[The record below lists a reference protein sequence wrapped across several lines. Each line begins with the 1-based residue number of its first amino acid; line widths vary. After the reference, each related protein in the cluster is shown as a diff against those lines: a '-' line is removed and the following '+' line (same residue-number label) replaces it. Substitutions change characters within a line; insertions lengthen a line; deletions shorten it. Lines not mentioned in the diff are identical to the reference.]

1 MTGTDAI
8 KRLIEQ
14 MRAERGPLSKLRN
27 IGIIAHIDAGKT
39 TVTERVLY
47 YTGRTH
53 KMGEVHD
60 GASIMDFDPEERARG
75 ITIGSAATYC
85 EWKGRRI
92 NLIDT
97 PGHVDF
103 TAEVERSLRVLDGAV
118 GVFCAVAGV
127 QPQSETVWRQA
138 NRYGVPRIAF
148 VNKMDRTGA
157 DFEKCLE
164 SMRRRLG
171 AKPAPLVWPIGAG
184 SGFKGVIDLVRGE
197 QILYDDED
205 MLGKDP
211 RHEPI
216 PESGELRDIYTQR
229 RAELIEAIADHSDDI
244 LERFL
249 EGEEIEQRQI
259 EEVLRAAT
267 VLGLVTPV
275 LCGTAFKNKGVQRM
289 LDAVVELLPSPLDL
303 GAVEGTH
310 PDTAEAVLFEPTP
323 EAPLAAMAFKTVA
336 DKTGDLTYVRVYS
349 GSLDKGAQVYN
360 PNKSKRER
368 IGRIYRMHADKR
380 ELVDKLPAGE
390 IGAVVG
396 LKHTLTGDTLCSEQA
411 PIALGSLRFPEPVI
425 SQAIWPK
432 RSGDKDKLAEALTAL
447 AKEDPTFRRYT
458 DEETGEVIIA
468 GMGELHLEILVNRL
482 RRDFKVEIETGAPR
496 VAYRQ
501 TLRREV
507 EVEARH
513 VKQTGGHG
521 QFAVAHVRFSPAEEA
536 TELEFSDTITGGVVP
551 KEYIPSVEKGIR
563 AVCEQG
569 GEAGFPLT
577 NIKAV
582 LFDGKHHP
590 VDSSD
595 MAFQAAGRLA
605 MRLALERG
613 GAVLLEPM
621 MAFEVQTPEEYLS
634 SVIGDLNT
642 RRAEI
647 QEIGSEGE
655 LKTVRGSIP
664 VAETF
669 AYTTTLRSLSQGRAT
684 SSLEPAGYAPVPKA
698 IADRVYEEVRKAKRE
713 KELARR

>member
-1 MTGTDAI
+1 MTGTDAME
-8 KRLIEQ
+8 RTIEQ
-14 MRAERGPLSKLRN
+14 MRNESGSLSKLRN

-39 TVTERVLY
+39 TVSERVLY

-60 GASIMDFDPEERARG
+60 GESIMDFDPEERARG

-85 EWKGRRI
+85 EWAGRRI

-103 TAEVERSLRVLDGAV
+103 TAEVERSLRVLDGAI

-157 DFEKCLE
+157 DFAKCLE

-171 AKPAPLVWPIGAG
+171 AKLAPVVWPIGAG
-184 SGFKGVIDLVRGE
+184 SEFKGVVDLLRCE

-211 RHEPI
+211 RTEPI
-216 PESGELRDIYTQR
+216 PAEGELRDIYTQR
-229 RAELIEAIADHSDDI
+229 RAELVEAVADHSDTI

-249 EGEEIEQRQI
+249 EGEDISQQEL
-259 EEVLRAAT
+259 EETLRAAT
-267 VLGLVTPV
+267 ILGLVTPV
-275 LCGTAFKNKGVQRM
+275 LCGTALKNKGVQRL
-289 LDAVVELLPSPLDL
+289 LDAVVELLPSPLNL
-303 GAVEGTH
+303 GAVEGEDPATG
-310 PDTAEAVLFEPTP
+310 ESILFEPTP

-336 DKTGDLTYVRVYS
+336 DKNGDLTYVRVYS
-349 GSLDKGAQVYN
+349 GSLDKGAQVHN
-360 PNKSKRER
+360 PNKQKRER

-380 ELVDKLPAGE
+380 ELVESLAAGE

-396 LKHTLTGDTLCSEQA
+396 LKHTLTGDTLCMSET
-411 PIALGSLRFPEPVI
+411 PIALGSLRFPDPVI
-425 SQAIWPK
+425 SQAIAPK
-432 RSGDKDKLAEALTAL
+432 RSGDKDKLGDALSSL
-447 AKEDPTFRRYT
+447 AKEDPTFKRFT
-458 DEETGEVIIA
+458 DDETGEVIIA

-482 RRDFKVEIETGAPR
+482 RRDFKLEIETGAPR

-501 TLRREV
+501 TLKKPV

-521 QFAVAHVRFSPAEEA
+521 QFAVARVRFAPIEDS
-536 TELEFSDTITGGVVP
+536 TEIEFEDSITGGVVP
-551 KEYIPSVEKGIR
+551 KEYIPSVGKGIR
-563 AVCEQG
+563 EICERG

-577 NIKAV
+577 SIRAE
-582 LFDGKHHP
+582 LYDGKYHP

-595 MAFQAAGRLA
+595 MAFQAAGKLA
-605 MRLALERG
+605 MRLALEQG
-613 GAVLLEPM
+613 GAQLLEPKM
-621 MAFEVQTPEEYLS
+621 QFEVQTPEEYLS

-647 QEIGSEGE
+647 QEIGSEGD
-655 LKTVRGSIP
+655 LKSVRGFIP

-669 AYTTTLRSLSQGRAT
+669 AYTTTLRSISQGRAT
-684 SSLEPAGYAPVPKA
+684 SSLEPSAYAPVPKA
-698 IADRVYEEVRKAKRE
+698 IADKVYEEARKAKRE
-713 KELARR
+713 KALAGK

>member
-1 MTGTDAI
+1 MQQA
-8 KRLIEQ
+8 
-14 MRAERGPLSKLRN
+14 RGPLSKLRN

-39 TVTERVLY
+39 TVSERILY
-47 YTGRTH
+47 YTGRSH

-60 GASIMDFDPEERARG
+60 GESIMDFDPEERARG

-103 TAEVERSLRVLDGAV
+103 TAEVERALRVLDGAV

-157 DFEKCLE
+157 DFEKCLA

-171 AKPAPLVWPIGAG
+171 AKPVPVVWPIGAG
-184 SGFKGVIDLVRGE
+184 AEFRGVLDLVRGE

-211 RHEPI
+211 RHEPV
-216 PESGELRDIYTQR
+216 PDSGPLRELYEQR
-229 RAELIEAIADHSDDI
+229 RAELVEAIADHSDDI

-249 EGEEIEQRQI
+249 EGLEVSQEQI
-259 EEVLRAAT
+259 ETILRAAT

-275 LCGTAFKNKGVQRM
+275 LCGTALKNKGVQRL
-289 LDAVVELLPSPLDL
+289 LDAIVDLLPSPLEL
-303 GAVEGTH
+303 GAIEGED
-310 PDTAEAVLFEPTP
+310 PDTGEPVLLEPTP

-336 DKTGDLTYVRVYS
+336 DKTGDLTYVRVYA
-349 GSLDKGAQVYN
+349 GKLEKGVQVYN
-360 PNKSKRER
+360 ANKRKRER

-380 ELVDKLPAGE
+380 ELVEQLPAGE

-396 LKHTLTGDTLCSEQA
+396 LKHTLTGDTLCSEQRK
-411 PIALGSLRFPEPVI
+411 IALGSLRFPEPVI

-432 RSGDKDKLAEALTAL
+432 RTGDKDKLGDALAAL
-447 AKEDPTFRRYT
+447 AKEDPTFRRFT

-468 GMGELHLEILVNRL
+468 GMGELHLEILTNRL
-482 RRDFKVEIETGAPR
+482 RRDFKVEIETGPPR

-513 VKQTGGHG
+513 IKQTGGHG
-521 QFAVAHVRFSPAEEA
+521 QFAVAHIRFTPVESGSEI
-536 TELEFSDTITGGVVP
+536 EFEDTITGGVVP

-563 AVCEQG
+563 AECERG

-577 NIKAV
+577 SIKAV
-582 LFDGKHHP
+582 LFDGKYHP

-605 MRLALERG
+605 MRLALEKG
-613 GAVLLEPM
+613 GAQLLEPM
-621 MAFEVQTPEEYLS
+621 MQFEVQTPEEYLS
-634 SVIGDLNT
+634 AVIGDLNT

-647 QEIGSEGE
+647 QEIGSEGD
-655 LKTVRGSIP
+655 LKTVRGLIP

-684 SSLEPAGYAPVPKA
+684 SSLEPAAYAPVPKG
-698 IADRVYEEVRKAKRE
+698 IADKVYEEARKAKRE
-713 KELARR
+713 KALAAR